1 MSRVHGLRQ
10 CMCLAD
16 TRFICGS
23 KSIVLIHLGMYRLG
37 LDECLAV
44 NLLLDIFL
52 SPAGSW
58 VSRESALLY
67 SSEQNQVPQGLAV
80 SVPWQWKGWQPG
92 RMCGSALTIIVESP
106 EA

>member
-1 MSRVHGLRQ
+1 MPGRYQ
-10 CMCLAD
+10 
-16 TRFICGS
+16 
-23 KSIVLIHLGMYRLG
+23 IHLWKQVNCADPLG
-37 LDECLAV
+37 DVQIGPGRMLDSESSPRH
-44 NLLLDIFL
+44 FP

-67 SSEQNQVPQGLAV
+67 SSEQNQVPQELAV